1 MMRINNMEY
10 KDCKDFIHCYIGLWS
25 ALGVTYK
32 EYADHVKVFDEGYH
46 IHTFYI
52 KENTDV

>member
-1 MMRINNMEY
+1 MEY

-25 ALGVTYK
+25 ALRVTYK

>member
-1 MMRINNMEY
+1 MRINNMEY
-10 KDCKDFIHCYIGLWS
+10 KDCKDFIHCYTGLWS

-32 EYADHVKVFDEGYH
+32 EYADHVKVFDKDNH

-52 KENTDV
+52 KEITNV